1 MIRLNVLTFD
11 ALHIDNYLTED
22 EAEPKWP
29 VVLHKELY
37 NGHIALLVSLFFIIR
52 YLKYCYS
59 FWTEVMEGRK
69 VSTWKEAKR
78 SMRVKENGT
87 DGIVTSE
94 LKVSK
99 GTLARAMHCTFETRV
114 HSGRERIGFMVSS
127 VLTFPF
133 LLSSVPVNLKPM
145 WGTWRSRSLSGGWS
159 AHRPFS
165 D

>member
-1 MIRLNVLTFD
+1 
-11 ALHIDNYLTED
+11 
-22 EAEPKWP
+22 
-29 VVLHKELY
+29 
-37 NGHIALLVSLFFIIR
+37 
-52 YLKYCYS
+52 
-59 FWTEVMEGRK
+59 
-69 VSTWKEAKR
+69 
-78 SMRVKENGT
+78 MRVKENGT

-145 WGTWRSRSLSGGWS
+145 WGTWRSRSLSGG
-159 AHRPFS
+159 
-165 D
+165 